1 MEYLKEDGRLD
12 IERIS
17 KLPLEEKL
25 RVIGRFTREQV
36 EEYFSKVPVCHGPVK
51 PIKVNYK
58 MENLLERGWGTIDD
72 IYNIL
77 MK

>member
-51 PIKVNYK
+51 
-58 MENLLERGWGTIDD
+58 LRWRGLT
-72 IYNIL
+72 N
-77 MK
+77 

>member
-17 KLPLEEKL
+17 KLPLEKKL

-58 MENLLERGWGTIDD
+58 MEDLLERGWGTIDD
-72 IYNIL
+72 IYKRNS
-77 MK
+77 